1 MAEPLL
7 QADGVG
13 AHFKASGG
21 AVFEA
26 LTAVDLAVTYG
37 ETLGVVGE
45 SGCGKSTLAKRLLGL
60 LPGEGEVVFDGRRV
74 DAADRRALRQLRR
87 RMQYVF
93 QDPLGSLD
101 PRQVV
106 LAQVREPLDIHGLGP
121 RGDRTARARALLEE
135 VGVGPHLLHRG
146 PRALSG
152 GQRQRVGL
160 ARALVLEPELLI
172 CDEPVSALDSSVQ
185 AQVLALL
192 ERLRDARG
200 LTMLFISHDLA
211 VIRHVSHRVAVLY
224 RGRLVE
230 EAPSEALFARPAHPY
245 TRALLDAVPR
255 LHGRRGDRLRLAGES
270 SAPAAGRGCPFAP
283 RCPIARPRCREEA
296 PAFAPVAP
304 GRRVAC
310 HLPFEIDAAA
320 RGPLAE
326 VS

>member
-7 QADGVG
+7 RADGVG
-13 AHFKASGG
+13 AHFKGHGG

-26 LTAVDLAVTYG
+26 LAGVDLAVTAG

-60 LPGEGEVVFDGRRV
+60 LPGDGEVVFDGRRV
-74 DAADRRALRQLRR
+74 DAADRRALRRLRR

-101 PRQVV
+101 PRQAV

-135 VGVGPHLLHRG
+135 VGVGAHLHRRS

-211 VIRHVSHRVAVLY
+211 VIRHISHRVAVLY

-270 SAPAAGRGCPFAP
+270 SAPAEGRGCPFAP
-283 RCPIARPRCREEA
+283 RCPLARPRCREEA
-296 PAFAPVAP
+296 PALATVAP